1 MLSANKKMS
10 ISVML
15 QSFYL
20 CKKTNG
26 GAETLDLDL
35 EPTMSHVT
43 TLLPP
48 PD

>member
-1 MLSANKKMS
+1 MCRCYVAVLLS
-10 ISVML
+10 L
-15 QSFYL
+15 
-20 CKKTNG
+20 KKTNG

-35 EPTMSHVT
+35 EPTMGHVT